1 MYSIFIKKRAEK
13 FISKAEKNLKI
24 LLKSYLD
31 NLSENLFMGEEL
43 KKDKKGIYSF
53 HFKYSKT
60 DYRIAYLIEQGELHI
75 LLIGTRENFYKELT
89 QIL

>member
-1 MYSIFIKKRAEK
+1 MYTIFIKKRAEK

-24 LLKSYLD
+24 LLKSYLE
-31 NLSENLFMGEEL
+31 NFSENPFIGEEL

-53 HFKYSKT
+53 HFKYNRT
-60 DYRIAYLIEQGELHI
+60 DYRIAYLIERNEIHI

-89 QIL
+89 QFL